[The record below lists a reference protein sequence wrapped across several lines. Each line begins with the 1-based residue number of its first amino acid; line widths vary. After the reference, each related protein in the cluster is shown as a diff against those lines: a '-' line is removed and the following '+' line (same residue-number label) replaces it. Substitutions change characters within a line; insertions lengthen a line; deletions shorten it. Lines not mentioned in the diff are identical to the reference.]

1 MRYGY
6 DLEYAGV
13 RAESLGIYVVR
24 RPDIPAPEY
33 DMEAIVIPGRDGV
46 LHKDNHRYH
55 PIEITIEF
63 NYLEKPEA
71 WAEKWR
77 HVKRWLSARNARLC
91 LSDDADYFY
100 HVYAV
105 RLETNARTARELG
118 TFSAVFTCDPYQYL
132 KTGEME
138 QEQDLADADL
148 LAADGSPILETGGEQ
163 ILTTCRMAVL
173 QNPFD
178 GCCPLFRI
186 TGEGTCSFSVNG
198 NWMEAAVDGEIFIDT
213 EREAAY
219 TPKGELA
226 GRKVSGDYR
235 AMRFLPGHNE
245 LTTSGDFTIYITP
258 RWREV

>member
-118 TFSAVFTCDPYQYL
+118 TFSAVFSCDPYQYL

-148 LAADGSPILETGGEQ
+148 LAADGSPILETGVDH
-163 ILTTCRMAVL
+163 IMTNCRMAVL
-173 QNPFD
+173 QKTFD
-178 GCCPLFRI
+178 C
-186 TGEGTCSFSVNG
+186 
-198 NWMEAAVDGEIFIDT
+198 
-213 EREAAY
+213 
-219 TPKGELA
+219 
-226 GRKVSGDYR
+226 
-235 AMRFLPGHNE
+235 
-245 LTTSGDFTIYITP
+245 
-258 RWREV
+258 

>member
-77 HVKRWLSARNARLC
+77 HVKRWL
-91 LSDDADYFY
+91 
-100 HVYAV
+100 
-105 RLETNARTARELG
+105 
-118 TFSAVFTCDPYQYL
+118 
-132 KTGEME
+132 
-138 QEQDLADADL
+138 
-148 LAADGSPILETGGEQ
+148 
-163 ILTTCRMAVL
+163 
-173 QNPFD
+173 
-178 GCCPLFRI
+178 
-186 TGEGTCSFSVNG
+186 
-198 NWMEAAVDGEIFIDT
+198 
-213 EREAAY
+213 
-219 TPKGELA
+219 
-226 GRKVSGDYR
+226 
-235 AMRFLPGHNE
+235 
-245 LTTSGDFTIYITP
+245 
-258 RWREV
+258 